1 MRGIPTFLQFVIPA
15 NDSHRRC
22 LAVAVICFFMVMPWS
37 FATFAQV
44 ATNPAPLQFS
54 DAPEERRFHAL
65 VSELRCVMCQNQ
77 SLADSNAQIAHDLR
91 SEVLVLMRSGRTD
104 AQVEDFLVERYGE
117 FVLYRPRLQGR
128 HWLLWL
134 APGLLLLVGGAVVS
148 AVVKRQRSPS
158 TGASTPVGGDW

>member
-1 MRGIPTFLQFVIPA
+1 MSWRSLVLGFLLGLLPA
-15 NDSHRRC
+15 LC
-22 LAVAVICFFMVMPWS
+22 Q
-37 FATFAQV
+37 AQV
-44 ATNPAPLQFS
+44 ATDPAPLQFNS
-54 DAPEERRFHAL
+54 AAEEKRFQSL
-65 VSELRCVMCQNQ
+65 VARLRCVMCQNQ

-91 SEVLVLMRSGRTD
+91 SEVLALMRSGRTD

-158 TGASTPVGGDW
+158 PGASTPAAGDW